1 MPAGGRIGAVVKGN
15 PRSRTRHPRTETET
29 AFLNIPYDAEFE
41 SLYLAFIAGVS
52 GFGLIPRATI
62 ELPGSKR
69 RLDRIL
75 GLIRKSHYSFHDL
88 SRVQLDRRPPSTP
101 RFNMPFELGLAVA
114 HFSGQR
120 WFVFEARP
128 YRLNKSLS
136 DLDGTDPYIHGGT
149 VRGVL
154 RCLANALSRS
164 KKPPRIRQLEAIY
177 RDLRTAAR
185 KIKSDIRG
193 GTLFETG
200 PFRELVVIAKISA
213 KKNVGSV
220 KSS

>member
-1 MPAGGRIGAVVKGN
+1 MAKGSLRFPA
-15 PRSRTRHPRTETET
+15 RHPRTEPKS
-29 AFLNIPYDAEFE
+29 AFLNLPYDAAFE

-75 GLIRKSHYSFHDL
+75 GLIRQSHYSFHDL
-88 SRVQLDRRPPSTP
+88 SRVQLDRRPPFTP

-114 HFSGQR
+114 HFSSR
-120 WFVFEARP
+120 SWFVFETRP

-200 PFRELVVIAKISA
+200 PFRELVVVAKISA
-213 KKNVGSV
+213 KKNVGSA
-220 KSS
+220 KAS